1 MAGIANNPNSP
12 RQKMINLMYLVFIA
26 MMALNYSSEVLNG
39 FDLVERGLR
48 ESATIASVRNTKAL
62 ETMEAANAVNP
73 AKVGEWYRKAIDV
86 KQQSDELV
94 DYLQNLKIRIV
105 QEADGKEGDVNEI
118 ENKEN
123 MDASSEVMTA
133 PIVGEGKKLRE
144 RLETYR
150 SKVVTLVDDPDLRNM
165 LQRVLSTKVPSKTGV
180 ELRSWESIMFENIP
194 VAAAV
199 TILTKYQNDIRY
211 VEGEVLADITKSVDV
226 GDYRV
231 NKIVAQVVPKSQI
244 VMSGTPYQANIV
256 LSAIDSTQRPQL
268 FIGPKGSEKEVSD
281 YDGISPVGTG
291 ADACAVCR
299 TCARERDRYCRSRRG
314 QRRCDSHHDERADP
328 YGKRKKICRSEH
340 ECQGSRDFRNGS
352 YRRHADQDRR
362 LSVQGAS
369 VTQGATVHLVYGCQR
384 GDEEMYRRPYIETC
398 PRGSNGYHVGY

>member
-1 MAGIANNPNSP
+1 
-12 RQKMINLMYLVFIA
+12 
-26 MMALNYSSEVLNG
+26 
-39 FDLVERGLR
+39 
-48 ESATIASVRNTKAL
+48 
-62 ETMEAANAVNP
+62 
-73 AKVGEWYRKAIDV
+73 
-86 KQQSDELV
+86 
-94 DYLQNLKIRIV
+94 
-105 QEADGKEGDVNEI
+105 
-118 ENKEN
+118 

-211 VEGEVLADITKSVDV
+211 VEGEVLADIAKSVDV

-256 LSAIDSTQRPQL
+256 LSAVDSTQRPQL
-268 FIGPKGSEKEVSD
+268 SRSVPR
-281 YDGISPVGTG
+281 
-291 ADACAVCR
+291 R
-299 TCARERDRYCRSRRG
+299 TPSRPSSTTRS
-314 QRRCDSHHDERADP
+314 A
-328 YGKRKKICRSEH
+328 
-340 ECQGSRDFRNGS
+340 
-352 YRRHADQDRR
+352 
-362 LSVQGAS
+362 
-369 VTQGATVHLVYGCQR
+369 
-384 GDEEMYRRPYIETC
+384 
-398 PRGSNGYHVGY
+398 

>member
-48 ESATIASVRNTKAL
+48 ESATIASVRNKKAL
-62 ETMEAANAVNP
+62 ETMEAANAENP
-73 AKVGEWYRKAIDV
+73 TKVGEWYRKAIDV
-86 KQQSDELV
+86 KRQSDELV

-133 PIVGEGKKLRE
+133 PIVGEGKKLKE

-150 SKVVTLVDDPDLRNM
+150 ANVVALVDDPDLRNM
-165 LQRVLSTKVPSKTGV
+165 LQRALNTKVPSKTGV
-180 ELRSWESIMFENIP
+180 ELRSWESMMFENIP

-211 VEGEVLADITKSVDV
+211 VEGEVLADIAKSVDV

-244 VMSGTPYQANIV
+244 VMSGTPY
-256 LSAIDSTQRPQL
+256 
-268 FIGPKGSEKEVSD
+268 
-281 YDGISPVGTG
+281 
-291 ADACAVCR
+291 
-299 TCARERDRYCRSRRG
+299 
-314 QRRCDSHHDERADP
+314 
-328 YGKRKKICRSEH
+328 
-340 ECQGSRDFRNGS
+340 
-352 YRRHADQDRR
+352 
-362 LSVQGAS
+362 
-369 VTQGATVHLVYGCQR
+369 
-384 GDEEMYRRPYIETC
+384 
-398 PRGSNGYHVGY
+398 